1 MRDAS
6 PVPGALTLLAVLL
19 LATVAA
25 PALAATDAPHTPVDA
40 APGASDAPTSGS
52 VLLAQE
58 GDDDAGDEAGGEAV
72 RGTLTDQDG
81 DPVPGVV
88 IAVTTADGVEVGEV
102 VSADDGTWALGL
114 PEPGEYVVTIEV
126 ETLPDGVELRDPERT
141 SLQIEIRTGQQ
152 RTLLF
157 AMDEVGARA
166 SFFDRFV
173 TAAFSGLQFGLI
185 IAIAAIGLSLI
196 FGTTGLVNF
205 AHGEL
210 VTLGAIVAW
219 FLNAP
224 AGTGLGLHLVVA
236 GLIAVVGSAA
246 FGGAVELGLWRPLRR
261 RRTGLIQMLVIT
273 IGLSIALR
281 FSLQIWFGGS
291 SRPYF
296 QYAIQEPLRLGPLS
310 ITPRDL
316 VVSLLA
322 LVTLVGVATMLQRT
336 RIGKAMRAVSDNRD
350 LAESSGIDVER
361 VVLVIWVM
369 GAGLAGF
376 GGVLNGLVENVHFLI
391 GFRLLLLM
399 FAGVI
404 LGGLGTAYG
413 AMFGSIVV
421 GLVTELSTLWFSTEL
436 KFVWALFALIII
448 LLFRPQGLL
457 GRAERIG

>member
-1 MRDAS
+1 MAS
-6 PVPGALTLLAVLL
+6 LVRIAAPLLGALVAIMVLAV
-19 LATVAA
+19 
-25 PALAATDAPHTPVDA
+25 PALAQESSPDTGGDAEQDGEQQPEDGNDA
-40 APGASDAPTSGS
+40 RE
-52 VLLAQE
+52 L
-58 GDDDAGDEAGGEAV
+58 V
-72 RGTLTDQDG
+72 RGTLRDG
-81 DPVPGVV
+81 EGTPLEGVAITVSEPGGESIGETVSDGEGAWVQPVPG
-88 IAVTTADGVEVGEV
+88 
-102 VSADDGTWALGL
+102 
-114 PEPGEYVVTIEV
+114 PGDYVVTLDR
-126 ETLPDGVELRDPERT
+126 ETLPDGVELRDPERN
-141 SLQIEIRTGQQ
+141 SLDVSIRPQQQ

-157 AMDEVGARA
+157 AMGDLGVRIGFAERLA
-166 SFFDRFV
+166 
-173 TAAFSGLQFGLI
+173 TATFSGLQFGLI

-196 FGTTGLVNF
+196 YGTTGLVNF
-205 AHGEL
+205 AHGEF
-210 VTLGAIVAW
+210 VTLGAVTAW

-224 AGTGLGLHLVVA
+224 AGTGVGLHIIVA
-236 GLIAVVGSAA
+236 GLIAVVVTTA
-246 FGGAVELGLWRPLRR
+246 FGGGIELGLWRPLRR

-281 FSLQIWFGGS
+281 FALQIWFGGS

-296 QYAIQEPLRLGPLS
+296 QYNIQDVVRLGPIS
-310 ITPRDL
+310 ATPRDL
-316 VVSLLA
+316 TVSA
-322 LVTLVGVATMLQRT
+322 IAFVTLVGVATMLQRS

-361 VVLVIWVM
+361 VVLVIWVV

-376 GGVLNGLVENVHFLI
+376 GGVLNGIVENVHYLI

-436 KFVWALFALIII
+436 KFVWALFALIVI